1 LSLIQRCG
9 IGDALAALLTRKGSD
24 DEMGRADETCIHGG
38 GGLDGNELIPQRFVD
53 TAATLAQRLGEHKVR
68 LRRIDRIVSEA
79 TGIHDDTVG
88 PQSMTDRLIGG
99 TQCMLQQLQ
108 SEQDAKGNGPS
119 ATRGFFRKPCGETLL
134 DGADQRR
141 PGKGIRPLPDGVALR
156 HKVGDVQ
163 MWVGTTQ
170 PMLQRA
176 NKAHRG
182 LS

>member
-1 LSLIQRCG
+1 
-9 IGDALAALLTRKGSD
+9 
-24 DEMGRADETCIHGG
+24 
-38 GGLDGNELIPQRFVD
+38 
-53 TAATLAQRLGEHKVR
+53 
-68 LRRIDRIVSEA
+68 
-79 TGIHDDTVG
+79 
-88 PQSMTDRLIGG
+88 
-99 TQCMLQQLQ
+99 MLQQLQ
-108 SEQDAKGNGPS
+108 GEQDAKGNGPS
-119 ATRGFFRKPCGETLL
+119 ATRGFFRKPCGEALL

>member
-1 LSLIQRCG
+1 MSLIQRCG

-38 GGLDGNELIPQRFVD
+38 GLDGHELIPQRFVD

-79 TGIHDDTVG
+79 TGIHDGKVG

>member
-1 LSLIQRCG
+1 MSLIQRCG
-9 IGDALAALLTRKGSD
+9 IGDALAALLTRKGID
-24 DEMGRADETCIHGG
+24 DELGRADETCIHGS
-38 GGLDGNELIPQRFVD
+38 GGLDGNELIHQRFVY

-68 LRRIDRIVSEA
+68 LRRIDLRVSEA
-79 TGIHDDTVG
+79 TGIHDGKVG
-88 PQSMTDRLIGG
+88 PQAMTARLLGSP
-99 TQCMLQQLQ
+99 QFMLQQLQ

-119 ATRGFFRKPCGETLL
+119 ATRGFFRKPCGEALR
-134 DGADQRR
+134 DGAAQRR

-163 MWVGTTQ
+163 TWASTTQ
-170 PMLQRA
+170 PMLQIA